1 MRCASNE
8 LPSPPFPL
16 VQRDTPTIDYE
27 PINVAREEL
36 NCRIDRL
43 LVGKLPRKEIEVHL
57 RKYWEDKDGKW

>member
-1 MRCASNE
+1 
-8 LPSPPFPL
+8 
-16 VQRDTPTIDYE
+16 
-27 PINVAREEL
+27 VAREEL